1 MTRFALLVTSPLWC
15 DCFCIHF
22 HERGLVLSFL
32 LSLYVVLSILSSVC
46 SPFSVSLYLSL
57 VLVAGVVCFAVEGY
71 LSIRGGVTSA
81 GFGRGGDWASLGL
94 FWCGVGTGLTSLY
107 LCWGMLLS
115 LYAGRDD
122 LCDFRGGRV

>member
-1 MTRFALLVTSPLWC
+1 M
-15 DCFCIHF
+15 
-22 HERGLVLSFL
+22 VLSFL

-57 VLVAGVVCFAVEGY
+57 VLVAGVVCFAVVG
-71 LSIRGGVTSA
+71 LSLRGGVTSA
-81 GFGRGGDWASLGL
+81 GFGWVWDWASLRL
-94 FWCGVGTGLTSLY
+94 FWCEVGTGLVSLY